1 MAHLSDV
8 ERRILNNQIEILTAL
23 DPEKGKSCAR
33 ALRHFS
39 AAMRADGN
47 TEPSRHMAM
56 AEVDEPMS
64 LTFRI
69 LSRYAFLQ
77 DSFYALDLKEKLRV
91 DHTALVF
98 PGFHEPGEKI
108 YSDHVSFI
116 RYNLGQF
123 TLLETRHE
131 EEPQA
136 AMLPFYRKLLAMP
149 TEDRKAP
156 LGFDEI
162 TGLIA
167 TISELQTQ
175 TDRRRTKMETA
186 TAA

>member
-1 MAHLSDV
+1 
-8 ERRILNNQIEILTAL
+8 
-23 DPEKGKSCAR
+23 
-33 ALRHFS
+33 
-39 AAMRADGN
+39 
-47 TEPSRHMAM
+47 
-56 AEVDEPMS
+56 
-64 LTFRI
+64 

-77 DSFYALDLKEKLRV
+77 DSFYALDLKEKLLV

-98 PGFHEPGEKI
+98 PGFHEPGEQI

-131 EEPQA
+131 EEPRTE
-136 AMLPFYRKLLAMP
+136 MLPFYRKLLALP
-149 TEDRKAP
+149 IEDRKAP

-167 TISELQTQ
+167 TICELQAQ
-175 TDRRRTKMETA
+175 ADNRYAEMETA
-186 TAA
+186 SDA